1 MASFNNDGGN
11 HARNN
16 NNNSNSNLAAGS
28 GTLQA
33 LRPQVVD
40 RYWNDIAEHFRE
52 PGFSTFDKEKSSRA
66 VIQDPEFMRKLLL
79 AVITDR
85 PGQGDIV
92 PSVIAKSCCDFFSSL
107 DQAGKTNFLRLLA
120 RDFGKYQASLKF
132 VVSFYFYRLF
142 YRLFYRFLTLPH
154 LFLYVWKYDDHRC
167 FARGCR
173 QSS

>member
-1 MASFNNDGGN
+1 MASSTNDNSNNCSN
-11 HARNN
+11 ARNN
-16 NNNSNSNLAAGS
+16 SSHAGS

-66 VIQDPEFMRKLLL
+66 VVKDPEFMRKLLL

-85 PGQGDIV
+85 PGQGDIL

-107 DQAGKTNFLRLLA
+107 DQTGKTDFLRLLA
-120 RDFGKYQASLKF
+120 RDFGKKSRTLSLC
-132 VVSFYFYRLF
+132 
-142 YRLFYRFLTLPH
+142 FLSKAQPAD
-154 LFLYVWKYDDHRC
+154 LFLFLLSHC
-167 FARGCR
+167 PM
-173 QSS
+173 